1 MPVEFRVLGPLEIR
15 RDGAPV
21 SLRASKQR
29 TFLGVLL
36 VNHGRVV
43 SVDRLVDEVW
53 PDGAPAGARHALETQ
68 ASRLRSLLG
77 DDAPLVARAP
87 GYALEIDA
95 QLLDSVRFEQLLDE
109 ARDALG
115 VDPARAASRAA
126 DALALRRG
134 EPLAEFTFDSFAQ
147 EEIARLSE
155 LLLEA
160 EELRLEAK
168 LALGADVVADAQA
181 LVAASPVRERRQG
194 QLMLALY
201 RGGRQADALAAYRAA
216 RDTLLDGLGLE
227 PGDALRDLE
236 RAILRQDPSL
246 VSASVVAASPPAPMR
261 RPVSVVAVESHVP
274 LELDAEEHASRT
286 SAVKQRVADVAAHFD
301 GFLVDAFTL
310 VFAQEDHATRAR
322 GAAADLEAFGRVG
335 AASGDAVLSPG
346 SAAGAVVEQARV
358 SARAGDRVTET
369 IQEPVR
375 RADGPFVGR
384 VDELARLR
392 SARAALVVGPP
403 GIGKS
408 RLVHEL
414 ARDEHVIVGRSF
426 AFGAELLAPLVEV
439 AGAFGSSRALDDVP
453 ANEVPL
459 TFRRLIE
466 SARATIVFDD
476 VQWASSL
483 VLEAIEHVAERGAR
497 IVCLARDEL
506 LEEHPAFLPSAERIA
521 LRPLEPEES
530 GELARQ
536 LGGDAALV
544 ERAEGNPLFIEQLLA
559 HAEETEGSVPATL
572 RSLLLARLDRLAPGE
587 RAAVERAAVLGR
599 DFDAGLGGTPRAA
612 LASLVRR
619 GLLEIAPATTAFE
632 ERYRFSHALIHEA
645 AYESIPVARRAE
657 LHEAVA
663 DELIERGASDE
674 LIGFHLERASQL
686 CSSDGRRSRRLAEEA
701 GRRLGAAGIARSQV
715 ADYSGGASLLER
727 AITLLPDEDSGRL
740 ELACEVA
747 ILYQGLGDT
756 EAARARLALAES
768 GGDGRVRRRARLERT
783 LLDTLVDGGAVE
795 AMLEAAETAIPIF
808 EGVGDERS
816 LGRAWLILGWGRGG
830 ALARYAEWEEAAER
844 ALEFYER
851 AGWPV
856 STCIGH
862 IASALSLGPTPVPVA
877 IARCEH
883 LALRATDLAAEA
895 AISAQ
900 LAHLHAMAADFGA
913 AAARLGRAT
922 EIYSDLELASSL
934 LLTSRITEAR
944 VARLAG
950 ELENAAA
957 LYVATCES
965 LIGARHGFH
974 LSTQAS
980 ELAEVLAELG
990 RWDEAARWSE
1000 IAEAHARSGDRAGRV
1015 ASLSARAHVLAH
1027 EGDPSAVDVAAE
1039 SAALAAETDVPD
1051 LRASA
1056 HLAVAATIDDPEPEL
1071 LAALDELE
1079 RKGNVAAAAVVQAR
1093 IAAAANA

>member
-15 RDGAPV
+15 RDGAPI

-29 TFLGVLL
+29 TFLGALL

-43 SVDRLVDEVW
+43 SVDRLVDDVW

-87 GYALEIDA
+87 GYILDLDP
-95 QLLDSVRFEQLLDE
+95 QLVDSVRFEQLLEE
-109 ARDALG
+109 ARDALSA
-115 VDPARAASRAA
+115 DPARAAARAA

-160 EELRLEAK
+160 EELRVDAE
-168 LALGADVVADAQA
+168 LALGADVVASAQA
-181 LVAASPVRERRQG
+181 LVAAEPLRERRHG

-216 RDTLLDGLGLE
+216 RETLLDELGLE
-227 PGDALRDLE
+227 PGDALRELE

-246 VSASVVAASPPAPMR
+246 AAASAVAGSAPAPMR
-261 RPVSVVAVESHVP
+261 RPVSVVAVEPNVP
-274 LELDAEEHASRT
+274 LDLDAEEHASRT
-286 SAVKQRVADVAAHFD
+286 HAVKERVSGVASHFD
-301 GFLVDAFTL
+301 ALLADPFTL
-310 VFAQEDHATRAR
+310 VFAHEDHATRAR
-322 GAAADLEAFGRVG
+322 RAAADLEPSGSVG
-335 AASGDAVLSPG
+335 VASGDAVLSSG
-346 SAAGAVVEQARV
+346 SADGPVVERARIR
-358 SARAGDRVTET
+358 ARAGDRVTEP

-375 RADGPFVGR
+375 QADGPFVGR

-414 ARDEHVIVGRSF
+414 SRDEHVIVGRSF

-439 AGAFGSSRALDDVP
+439 AVALGSSRALDDVP

-466 SARATIVFDD
+466 RAAATIVFDD
-476 VQWASSL
+476 VQWASPL
-483 VLEAIEHVAERGAR
+483 VLETIEHVGERGAR

-506 LEEHPAFLPSAERIA
+506 LEEHPTFLPAAERIA
-521 LRPLEPEES
+521 LRPLEPDES

-536 LGGDAALV
+536 LGGDAAFV

-559 HAEETEGSVPATL
+559 HAEETAGSVPATL
-572 RSLLLARLDRLAPGE
+572 RSLLLARLDRLAPSE
-587 RAAVERAAVLGR
+587 RGAVERAAVLGR
-599 DFDAGLGGTPRAA
+599 DFDAGLGGTRTA

-619 GLLEIAPATTAFE
+619 GLLEIAPATAAFE

-645 AYESIPVARRAE
+645 AYESIPIARRAE

-686 CSSDGRRSRRLAEEA
+686 CSSEGRRSQRLAEDA

-715 ADYSGGASLLER
+715 TDFGGGALLLER
-727 AITLLPDEDSGRL
+727 AIALLPEGDSLRL
-740 ELACEVA
+740 ELVCEVA
-747 ILYQGLGDT
+747 ILHNGLGDPET
-756 EAARARLALAES
+756 ARERLALAET
-768 GGDGRVRRRARLERT
+768 GGDGRVRQRARLERT
-783 LLDTLVDGGAVE
+783 LLDTLADGAAVD
-795 AMLEAAETAIPIF
+795 AMLEAAETAIPVF

-816 LGRAWLILGWGRGG
+816 LGRAWLIYGWGRGG
-830 ALARYAEWEEAAER
+830 ALGLYAEWEKAAER
-844 ALEFYER
+844 ALDYYER

-856 STCIGH
+856 STCIGQ
-862 IASALSLGPTPVPVA
+862 IAAAVCLGPIPVPEA
-877 IARCEH
+877 IAHCEH

-900 LAHLHAMAADFGA
+900 LAHLHAMAAEFGVA
-913 AAARLGRAT
+913 ETGLARAT
-922 EIYSDLELASSL
+922 EIYSELGLASSL
-934 LLTSRITEAR
+934 LLTSQITEAR

-950 ELENAAA
+950 DLERAAE

-965 LIGARHGFH
+965 LIGARRWFH

-980 ELAEVLAELG
+980 ELAEVLSEVG

-1000 IAEAHARSGDRAGRV
+1000 TAETHARGADRAGLV
-1015 ASLSARAHVLAH
+1015 AALAARARVLAH
-1027 EGDPSAVDVAAE
+1027 QGDPSAPEVAAE
-1039 SAALAAETDVPD
+1039 SVALAAETDVPD

-1056 HLAVAATIDDPEPEL
+1056 HLAVAATLEDPEPAL
-1071 LAALDELE
+1071 LAALAELE
-1079 RKGNVAAAAVVQAR
+1079 RKENLAAAAIVRAR
-1093 IAAAANA
+1093 IAAAAKA